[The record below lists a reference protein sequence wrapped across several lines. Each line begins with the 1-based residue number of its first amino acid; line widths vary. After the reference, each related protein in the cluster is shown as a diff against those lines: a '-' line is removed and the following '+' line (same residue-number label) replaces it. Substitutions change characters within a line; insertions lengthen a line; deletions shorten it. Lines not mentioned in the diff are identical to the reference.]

1 MKWLVIYTKPQ
12 YEIRVS
18 EELNALGIKAYCPTY
33 KKIIQYSDRKKK
45 VEKPLMPSYVLVY
58 IDEKYRNQVFT
69 VPGVVRYVFWLGK
82 PAIVQSKEIESLQNS
97 LSGVICNFSLQHLKK
112 GMNYIIPQGPFKGR
126 EGEVLNHAKN
136 KVQLE
141 LKGLGVLITLNIT

>member
-18 EELNALGIKAYCPTY
+18 KELNALGIQAYCPTY

-58 IDEKYRNQVFT
+58 IDEKDRNQVFT

-82 PAIVQSKEIESLQNS
+82 PAVVYSKNETLQNVY
-97 LSGVICNFSLQHLKK
+97 LEYNFHYSFKK
-112 GMNYIIPQGPFKGR
+112 RMNYTIPQGPFKVVRGF
-126 EGEVLNHAKN
+126 ESCK
-136 KVQLE
+136 K
-141 LKGLGVLITLNIT
+141 